1 MGFVWVVD
9 VGDMEVV
16 IQMRLDVGDV
26 NYFFLFYQNCMI
38 ICIFFIVVFVLYK
51 QGCYWFVDVVFSEVR
66 YDVIISVIE

>member
-38 ICIFFIVVFVLYK
+38 ICIFFIVVFVFYK